1 MSQVLQFHVWQIN
14 YFIVVTRLN
23 VRTTASFR
31 SSPSQSLQRKRQS
44 AAKVAHQFKARIAEK
59 QAMLKHQA
67 EEMRDKMLEE
77 AGGGAGTGLSNGQA
91 QEQNVDLVIGGK

>member
-1 MSQVLQFHVWQIN
+1 MFCPTDPLFH
-14 YFIVVTRLN
+14 
-23 VRTTASFR
+23 FR

-44 AAKVAHQFKARIAEK
+44 AAKVAHQLRSRIAEK
-59 QAMLKHQA
+59 QAMLKQQA

-91 QEQNVDLVIGGK
+91 QEQNVGVIGGE

>member
-1 MSQVLQFHVWQIN
+1 
-14 YFIVVTRLN
+14 
-23 VRTTASFR
+23 
-31 SSPSQSLQRKRQS
+31 
-44 AAKVAHQFKARIAEK
+44 
-59 QAMLKHQA
+59 MLKHQA

>member
-1 MSQVLQFHVWQIN
+1 MSGPNPSSL
-14 YFIVVTRLN
+14 TPSL
-23 VRTTASFR
+23 ALR

-44 AAKVAHQFKARIAEK
+44 AAKVAHQLRSRIAEK
-59 QAMLKHQA
+59 QAMLKQQA

-91 QEQNVDLVIGGK
+91 QEQNVGVIGGE